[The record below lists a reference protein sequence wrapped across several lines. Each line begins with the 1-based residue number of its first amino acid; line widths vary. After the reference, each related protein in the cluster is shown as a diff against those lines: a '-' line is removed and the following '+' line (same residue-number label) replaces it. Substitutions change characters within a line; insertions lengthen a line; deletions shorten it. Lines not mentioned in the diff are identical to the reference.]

1 MPRTLLNPLMY
12 GNQWK
17 DVLITEPGTT
27 TVKMPK
33 GIYQVVV
40 RGAGGAGGV
49 TGGNF
54 TNSYT
59 STGGVGGCGGCGKL
73 TVSYPNITS
82 PVTATVCVG
91 SQGLT
96 YANGG
101 NGGAGGL
108 SAGNGAPNAGAGGGG
123 GFPSYLQYSDTD
135 IISANGGGGGGGGG
149 GAATHNKRYDR
160 GGAGGGGGGFYDIA
174 LVDGEIVL
182 TSVAGKAGHDGAAQ
196 QTAGV
201 SGPAGDGDPDLY
213 SGAGGRGTGG
223 NGGAQSFGGGAGGA
237 SGGGGPGNSNTGAGG
252 QGGGGAPGC
261 KDAGGGGNAN
271 NPNYGSFNSSI
282 VSYNAKKTI
291 PTDPTSEN
299 ALYGIIGNYGIGGT
313 TNTNG
318 TGGFAV
324 IRRIGKVQPISEII
338 DCGNVKTSTVEIEWT
353 QEQPGT
359 TAFDTISDY
368 FGVTDGT
375 NWWFFSHSG
384 YVTTTTDLETFT
396 PKVSSNITPESVVLV
411 GNKFVS
417 IDLNGIVKTADKT
430 DPTTWTQVADLSSIN
445 ASWGGLCVGN
455 NEVLAYGS
463 STKLAKTTDLTN
475 FATWNEVT
483 YSGYYGGATDNGICW
498 NGSQY
503 LALSSFSYPMV
514 YSSPDGVNWT
524 YLGRVNASL
533 SASPRLLGWS
543 CGRYVQIS
551 NSGKVYESEDG
562 INWTLNDEDVPFS
575 TCRAGGFSADG
586 TKIVVVSA
594 YGGVIA
600 IADNTVI
607 VDPLEEIIDCGAINS
622 TVANTINCGN
632 IM

>member
-17 DVLITEPGTT
+17 DLLITEAGTNIFT
-27 TVKMPK
+27 LPK
-33 GIYQVVV
+33 GIYQIVV

-49 TGGNF
+49 IGVSGGACGA
-54 TNSYT
+54 
-59 STGGVGGCGGCGKL
+59 GGKGKL
-73 TVSYPNITS
+73 SAQFVTVPHT
-82 PVTATVCVG
+82 VKATAYVG
-91 SQGLT
+91 AGGLIKT
-96 YANGG
+96 DGG
-101 NGGAGGL
+101 NGGYGG
-108 SAGNGAPNAGAGGGG
+108 GNGSRYGVASNLTGA
-123 GFPSYLQYSDTD
+123 DT
-135 IISANGGGGGGGGG
+135 SSGGGGGGYPSYIEISSSYYYALGGG
-149 GAATHNKRYDR
+149 GGGSGGRTTTKGRYS
-160 GGAGGGGGGFYDIA
+160 GGAGGGGGGGFYRFDPTDGTITS
-174 LVDGEIVL
+174 VDGQP
-182 TSVAGKAGHDGAAQ
+182 GGG
-196 QTAGV
+196 G
-201 SGPAGDGDPDLY
+201 GGG
-213 SGAGGRGTGG
+213 SGANGIGSLTGNTTDFPNVSSGGGG
-223 NGGAQSFGGGAGGA
+223 SSNHAAGAGASGGGAGG
-237 SGGGGPGNSNTGAGG
+237 GGGGYGAGNDSSAYG
-252 QGGGGAPGC
+252 GGGGGGAGGC
-261 KDAGGGGNAN
+261 DDAGGGAA
-271 NPNYGSFNSSI
+271 GSGRNSGGSG
-282 VSYNAKKTI
+282 SNHHTT
-291 PTDPTSEN
+291 PTDPTDEN
-299 ALYGIIGNYGIGGT
+299 ALYGIIGNYGIGGAGGE
-313 TNTNG
+313 NG
-318 TGGFAV
+318 SDGYVFV
-324 IRRIGKVQPISEII
+324 KRIGKPVVIDQVI

-396 PKVSSNITPESVVLV
+396 PKVSSNTTPESVVLV

-417 IDLNGIVKTADKT
+417 IDLYGVIRTANKN
-430 DPTTWTQVADLSSIN
+430 DPTTWTQVADLSSIYSDWN
-445 ASWGGLCVGN
+445 GLCVGN
-455 NEVLAYGS
+455 NEIIAYGPG
-463 STKLAKTTDLTN
+463 TKLAKTTDLTN
-475 FATWNEVT
+475 FSVWNEVT
-483 YSGYYGGATDNGICW
+483 ISGYYGGATNNGICW

-514 YSSPDGVNWT
+514 CTSPDGVNWT
-524 YLGRVNASL
+524 YLGRVNAIL

-600 IADNTVI
+600 IADNTII
-607 VDPLEEIIDCGAINS
+607 VDPLEEIIDCGAINE